1 MRYVPYR
8 LPGAG
13 LIVAVILG
21 VIALLAGSGIL
32 LQARPSDAQ
41 ATAVDRARIVGGDPP
56 GSHGPRA
63 YPTNS
68 YQELAT
74 RSVRLIERSF
84 YNGTGLWHMCVP
96 VICNTK
102 NRDWGA
108 DALTNT
114 LYFRW
119 MLTRDSSV
127 LPYLRRLSLTSHL
140 WVPAD
145 IGSSDTAMWDAVAEM
160 REYQVTGSRVAL
172 AKAEAAFR
180 WVDTLE
186 AANFGS
192 GACPQVDFQWP
203 HGRRSDL
210 KTLETGSNYVKAALL
225 LYQATGQR
233 FYLSRAE
240 TAYAIDRRY
249 FLARTVP
256 LYTVYLADNGRSCRP
271 LTGRFFASVNG
282 NMIWAGAVLARDTG
296 KSAYLRQAITT
307 AQAVK
312 YHLSDATGV
321 FTDLQAD
328 NDIVEPLIEAMYY
341 LAAVDHLSFARAWL
355 LTAASAAGGD
365 VNSQG
370 AFGRFFN
377 GPPPSWLATAWQTTG
392 GAALM
397 QAAAALKPGGVP
409 AGAGYWQHARFLA
422 RARQLTGKVLRI
434 TFTGRAIAIIGTIG
448 AVCCTSGH
456 ARVLIDGVQT
466 FDRTGI
472 WQNKTSPSTRQYGQV
487 LFAWRW
493 PTTGH
498 HVITILPGIRN
509 GLEGRSYFAMA
520 GYYLV
525 S

>member
-1 MRYVPYR
+1 M
-8 LPGAG
+8 
-13 LIVAVILG
+13 
-21 VIALLAGSGIL
+21 
-32 LQARPSDAQ
+32 RPSDAQ
-41 ATAVDRARIVGGDPP
+41 ATAVDPARMASGDPP
-56 GSHGPRA
+56 PHGRVLLAGPA
-63 YPTNS
+63 NG
-68 YQELAT
+68 YQALAT
-74 RSVRLIERSF
+74 RSVRLIEHSF

-108 DALTNT
+108 DALTDT

-119 MLTRDSSV
+119 VLTRDATV

-145 IGSSDTAMWDAVAEM
+145 DGSSDTAMWDAVAEM
-160 REYQVTGSRVAL
+160 REYQVTGSTVAL

-180 WVDTLE
+180 WVDTLKSAE
-186 AANFGS
+186 FGS
-192 GACPQVDFQWP
+192 GACPRVDYQWP

-225 LYQATGQR
+225 LFHATGKR
-233 FYLSRAE
+233 AYLTKAE
-240 TAYAIDRRY
+240 AAYAIARRY

-256 LYTVYLADNGRSCRP
+256 LYTVYLADNGRTCRP
-271 LTGRFFASVNG
+271 LAGRFFASVNG
-282 NMIWAGAVLARDTG
+282 NMIWAGAVLATDTG
-296 KSAYLRQAITT
+296 NAAYLRQAVAT
-307 AQAVK
+307 AQAVRRK
-312 YHLSDATGV
+312 LSDATGV

-341 LAAVDHLSFARAWL
+341 LAAVDHQHFARAWL
-355 LTAASAAGGD
+355 LTAAAAAGGD

-377 GPPPSWLATAWQTTG
+377 GPPPSWLATAWQTSG

-397 QAAAALKPGGVP
+397 QAAAALDPGGGP
-409 AGAGYWQHARFLA
+409 AGAGYWQHARFIAHAA
-422 RARQLTGKVLRI
+422 RLKGKRLTI

-448 AVCCTSGH
+448 AACCTSGH
-456 ARVLIDGVQT
+456 ARVLVDGAQT

-493 PTTGH
+493 PAAGH
-498 HVITILPGIRN
+498 HVITILPGIVN
-509 GLEGRSYFAMA
+509 GLEGRSFFAMA
-520 GYYLV
+520 GYYV
-525 S
+525 AS